1 MSVFKRDETSEVA
14 PVPKKKSA
22 SRKGKS
28 SKTNRSR
35 QLVINQKPKQVTG
48 PASLFVSSSISSL
61 PYSAPRTLTAAAVQM
76 KINDKGE
83 FEQFKQRRSAGSSA
97 WQGEAWEYYDAI
109 G

>member
-48 PASLFVSSSISSL
+48 PASLFVSSSISIMLDKSTSFNVSISFSYSSL
-61 PYSAPRTLTAAAVQM
+61 VQSV
-76 KINDKGE
+76 KG
-83 FEQFKQRRSAGSSA
+83 A
-97 WQGEAWEYYDAI
+97 
-109 G
+109 